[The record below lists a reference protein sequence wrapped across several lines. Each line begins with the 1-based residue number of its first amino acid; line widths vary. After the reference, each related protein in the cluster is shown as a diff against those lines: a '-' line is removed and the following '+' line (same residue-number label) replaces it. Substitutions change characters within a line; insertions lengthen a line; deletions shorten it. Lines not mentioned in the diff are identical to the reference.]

1 MRNVLKFIFPVIFIV
16 SLVYGIN
23 NTQEYSNQQDIKRI
37 EDTTKRLC
45 LKYYSIEGKY
55 PNDLEELIQ
64 DYGLRYNLEQ
74 YNLIYHKEG
83 DNILPTIK
91 VYRKEKHY
99 E

>member
-1 MRNVLKFIFPVIFIV
+1 MRNVLKFLFPCLFIIC
-16 SLVYGIN
+16 LIYGMN
-23 NTQEYSNQQDIKRI
+23 NAGEYSNNQDIKRI
-37 EDTTKRLC
+37 EDTTERLC
-45 LKYYSIEGKY
+45 LKCYSIEGKY
-55 PNDLEELIQ
+55 PDDIQELKE
-64 DYGLRYNLEQ
+64 YGLRYDEEE